1 MATPPALRVRHPR
14 IYTGCMYSIEYTHDD
29 PFGGKKVVTPTG
41 QHVSVTVMR
50 DQGAKVSYA
59 ALGAMEPMIGYI
71 RKVHDNGVSM
81 AYRYN
86 GFFTLETGGHQ
97 PREIA
102 RLYSPLI
109 QDWNKDGLIYQGW
122 VLERWE
128 DDKVRQVVQLWWIRQ
143 LEGLSPKA
151 EIVNMP
157 TAPA

>member
-1 MATPPALRVRHPR
+1 
-14 IYTGCMYSIEYTHDD
+14 MYSVEYTHDD
-29 PFGGKKVVTPTG
+29 PFGGKKFVTPQG

-59 ALGAMEPMIGYI
+59 ALAAMEPMIGYI

-86 GFFTLETGGHQ
+86 GFFTLETAGHQ

-122 VLERWE
+122 VLERWD
-128 DDKVRQVVQLWWIRQ
+128 DDKVHQVVQLWWIRQ
-143 LEGLSPKA
+143 LEALPAKA
-151 EIVNMP
+151 EIIK
-157 TAPA
+157 APAMPA